1 MEKSKNIFDAYI
13 SAFTNYFKFSGRAT
27 RYDFWGF
34 RLIDFTIAAVLSIFA
49 ALWNPASVLSG
60 LYTLAT
66 LFPSLAFTSR
76 RLHDVGKSFWWFWG
90 SILLIVLSSVCGA
103 MSDYAGEDAIFFSVL
118 YILVV
123 LATIVYSFYLL
134 YLTCKKSCDDTK
146 FGEPLKED
154 DVYVKRSKW
163 FIVAYFAI
171 IAALILSVAVIAG
184 YSKAIGKYEVNK
196 AVDQIA
202 MLQANIHELF
212 KNSDSYDGLSAAF
225 VVEAGAV
232 PEDMLG
238 GTQLVNPFG
247 GLVGVMGHDKMFMIL
262 YSDVPLDACK
272 YLSEQNWGSSLLE
285 MSYNFGEAQNCQECV
300 EQGCELGW
308 VFK

>member
-1 MEKSKNIFDAYI
+1 MENSKTILRAYG
-13 SAFTNYFKFSGRAT
+13 SAFKSYFKFSGRAT

-34 RLIDFTIAAVLSIFA
+34 KLIDFAISSALSILA
-49 ALWNPASVLSG
+49 AFWNPIYFLSG
-60 LYTLAT
+60 LYWLAT
-66 LFPSLAFTSR
+66 IFPSLSLTSR

-103 MSDYAGEDAIFFSVL
+103 MSDYAGNDAVFFSVL

-123 LATIVYSFYLL
+123 LVTVVYSFYLL
-134 YLTCKKSCDDTK
+134 YLACKKSSGDTK

-154 DVYVKRSKW
+154 DVYVKRSRW

-184 YSKAIGKYEVNK
+184 YSKAMGKYKVNK

-202 MLQANIHELF
+202 MLQANVHELF

-238 GTQLVNPFG
+238 ETQLVNPFG
-247 GLVGVMGHDKMFMIL
+247 GLVGVMGHDKMFMII

-272 YLSEQNWGSSLLE
+272 YLSEQNWGNSLLE
-285 MSYNFGEAQNCQECV
+285 MSYNFGEAQNCQQCV